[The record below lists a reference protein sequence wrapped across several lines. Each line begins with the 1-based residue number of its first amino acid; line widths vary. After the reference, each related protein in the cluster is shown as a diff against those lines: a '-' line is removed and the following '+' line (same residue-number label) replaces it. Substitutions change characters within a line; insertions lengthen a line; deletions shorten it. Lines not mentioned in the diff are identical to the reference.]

1 MKHMHHQ
8 FLLATA
14 LAAGLVVASL
24 APLHAEES
32 ASGQTNPG
40 FNPDTGQ
47 INTGGTLQASSK
59 SSDIRDIPTP
69 EEARAAMFMPSS
81 MEPSSGAPLAR
92 GPQGGDVNASV
103 SNGAQPAATQAA
115 TTGAASSEKAG
126 TEPASTVSAG
136 GSAAPA
142 TAAPPPP
149 SGPIGATGQTEPSK
163 TSKRNAILDRV
174 PIMAWPLMLSDQERE
189 QIYKAVMADK
199 SQPSADADGLMPAS
213 ELSTEQALNGMHA
226 LPESVR
232 GIAGVSGLHYVKG
245 KDKVLLVTPA
255 TRTVVDQITS

>member
-1 MKHMHHQ
+1 MKRLHHQ
-8 FLLATA
+8 LLLATA
-14 LAAGLVVASL
+14 LAAGIVVAPL
-24 APLHAEES
+24 AQLHAEES

-40 FNPDTGQ
+40 FIPDTGQ
-47 INTGGTLQASSK
+47 INTGGALQAPSQ

-69 EEARAAMFMPSS
+69 EDARAAMFMPSS
-81 MEPSSGAPLAR
+81 KQPSAGAPLAG
-92 GPQGGDVNASV
+92 GPQGGDANASV
-103 SNGAQPAATQAA
+103 SHAAQPASTQAS
-115 TTGAASSEKAG
+115 TTGAATSEKAG
-126 TEPASTVSAG
+126 TEPAQTVSAG
-136 GSAAPA
+136 GSAAPT

-199 SQPSADADGLMPAS
+199 SQPTGDADRLMPAS

-232 GIAGVSGLHYVKG
+232 DIDGVRWLQYVKG
-245 KDKVLLVTPA
+245 KGKVLLVTPA
-255 TRTVVDQITS
+255 TRTVVAQITS